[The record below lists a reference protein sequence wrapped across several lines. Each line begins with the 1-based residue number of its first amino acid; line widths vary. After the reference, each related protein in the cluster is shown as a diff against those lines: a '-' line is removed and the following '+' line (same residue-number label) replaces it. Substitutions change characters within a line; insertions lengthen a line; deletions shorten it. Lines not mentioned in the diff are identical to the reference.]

1 MQKFFKIFLHV
12 VFFLLPL
19 QGEKMMNVKQ
29 ISLPY
34 DVLFK
39 KGEIEIRQGGFGS
52 SIFSDLKNKN
62 RFYGVTDKGVKGITP
77 KIGHFE
83 IKNNSIKLLHV
94 INLKEKVNP
103 EGLVVLSDGTF
114 WISDEFKNNLIHFDE
129 NGNLL
134 ERVDFL
140 PREFK
145 HFRKNKGFEGL
156 AISKDENTLIAIMQA
171 SLQNPNKKT
180 KKTRLT
186 RIVALNLKTKKTSQ
200 YLYMLEN
207 KKHLNSEIRAI
218 SKNTFL
224 VIERDSKSP
233 IKHKNAFKKIFK
245 ISLKNATNLEQILP
259 TKHIKQDKN
268 LGLII
273 KGKTLEQLVDK
284 KGIKSLRKY
293 SITPVKKT
301 LVLDLVK
308 SLKYPHDKPEGL
320 FIEDKKLYILNDDD
334 FAVRVKKGR
343 LKQKFLKKG
352 EIEKSVLYV
361 VENVEF

>member
-1 MQKFFKIFLHV
+1 MKDYKKIV
-12 VFFLLPL
+12 LPHEIL
-19 QGEKMMNVKQ
+19 T
-29 ISLPY
+29 
-34 DVLFK
+34 K
-39 KGEIEIRQGGFGS
+39 KNGVEVRQGGFGS
-52 SIFSDLKNKN
+52 SIFSDLKNEN

-77 KIGHFE
+77 KIGYFE

-114 WISDEFKNNLIHFDE
+114 WISDEFKNDLIHFDK
-129 NGNLL
+129 NGDLL

-156 AISKDENTLIAIMQA
+156 AVSKDENTLIAIMQA

-180 KKTRLT
+180 KKNRLT
-186 RIVALNLKTKKTSQ
+186 RIVTLNLKTKKISQ

-218 SKNTFL
+218 SNNAFL

-233 IKHKNAFKKIFK
+233 IKSKNAFRKIFK

-259 TKHIKQDKN
+259 TKRMKQDKN

-284 KGIKSLRKY
+284 KGLRSLRKY

-308 SLKYPHDKPEGL
+308 SLNYPHDKPEGL
-320 FIEDKKLYILNDDD
+320 FIKDKKLYILNDDD
-334 FAVRVKKGR
+334 FGVKVKKGR

-352 EIEKSVLYV
+352 EIEKSVLYIV
-361 VENVEF
+361 DGVTF